1 MNQQPGVLKKEQRK
15 KRSRIWGICGQIS
28 SLTDI
33 FSKRKLVP
41 DVLQKCAL
49 TFCKQDT
56 SLRRKPSAINDMVS
70 SYREFILLVVY
81 SLLFFLIWLYSKLFH
96 EVTSLHLKCNL
107 ARILAGYFW
116 VLRAR
121 LWLAYNALRRRNSF
135 ALRARVERSDHRN
148 MSALEG

>member
-1 MNQQPGVLKKEQRK
+1 MSILSFPLKNNNEVSSDCTSWREKRDEPTTWGLKERAKK

-28 SLTDI
+28 SLTDV

-41 DVLQKCAL
+41 DVLQKYAL

-81 SLLFFLIWLYSKLFH
+81 SLLFS
-96 EVTSLHLKCNL
+96 
-107 ARILAGYFW
+107 
-116 VLRAR
+116 
-121 LWLAYNALRRRNSF
+121 
-135 ALRARVERSDHRN
+135 
-148 MSALEG
+148 

>member
-1 MNQQPGVLKKEQRK
+1 MNQQPEVFKKKKERAK
-15 KRSRIWGICGQIS
+15 KKGSRIWGICGQIS

-41 DVLQKCAL
+41 DVLQKSAL

-56 SLRRKPSAINDMVS
+56 SLRRKPSAINEMVS

-81 SLLFFLIWLYSKLFH
+81 SLLFFLIWLYSKLFP

-116 VLRAR
+116 VFK
-121 LWLAYNALRRRNSF
+121 S
-135 ALRARVERSDHRN
+135 
-148 MSALEG
+148 